1 MYCINSKKYKDLFIQ
16 YYSNKNK
23 MPPKKRKMKQEEKK
37 EDLVFSQFLDCIEKE
52 CNVYIGEYITITQ
65 YTSII
70 IDGIN
75 LNIVIRKKND
85 DYDYVMDSTCVYYE
99 NDERLIFLEKGKFK
113 TLVDLLNDI
122 KVVINTYHFVD
133 HKLLSPDQFL
143 FANMQ
148 RSFFPLPKDKDC
160 SICYETT
167 KEYTKCKHPV
177 CYKCRENCLSNNN
190 SRCPICRVDNLKEF
204 PEELTFTQNF

>member
-1 MYCINSKKYKDLFIQ
+1 
-16 YYSNKNK
+16 

-37 EDLVFSQFLDCIEKE
+37 EDLLFSQFIDCIEKE
-52 CNVYIGEYITITQ
+52 CNDLNGEYGSISQ

-75 LNIVIRKKND
+75 VNIFIKKKNNNYAYIMESIRVSYEDEYCD
-85 DYDYVMDSTCVYYE
+85 DDF
-99 NDERLIFLEKGKFK
+99 LIFLEKLNFK
-113 TLVDLLNDI
+113 TLADLLNDI

-148 RSFFPLPKDKDC
+148 RSFFPLSKGKEC
-160 SICYETT
+160 SICYEST
-167 KEYTKCKHPV
+167 KEYTKCKHPI
-177 CYKCRENCLSNNN
+177 CYKCRESCLSNNN
-190 SRCPICRVDNLKEF
+190 SVCPICRADNLKEF
-204 PEELTFTQNF
+204 PEDLIFTHVF